1 MHIPRSPCNALEAV
15 CSPGPESRSERTNP
29 QPETESATKTSKA
42 LVASVWGGQLMDSVG
57 REEDR
62 TVCRYAT
69 VSQNTFLHI
78 TMSLA
83 RAYVDLHVWTCLQH
97 HGACDLHAALGLA
110 FQGVVLGLRGEGGSM
125 DEDPRTPIRASFF
138 LFNG

>member
-1 MHIPRSPCNALEAV
+1 MPVCDSFTKHVSSYHNEPREGMC
-15 CSPGPESRSERTNP
+15 GP
-29 QPETESATKTSKA
+29 A
-42 LVASVWGGQLMDSVG
+42 
-57 REEDR
+57 
-62 TVCRYAT
+62 C
-69 VSQNTFLHI
+69 
-78 TMSLA
+78 
-83 RAYVDLHVWTCLQH
+83 VDLHVWTCLQH